1 MIKEIVRDIDFLEKP
16 LEKAESIEEV
26 KDIIVDMLDTARF
39 HTDRCLGM
47 AANQIG
53 STKRVVVV
61 KITEKDFITMINP
74 VIVKESTQ
82 WYVATESC
90 MSLDGERKVMRKRW
104 VDIMY
109 RDAAFKIKKMHCT
122 GLVAQIV
129 QHEIDHLNGVII

>member
-53 STKRVVVV
+53 STKRVIVV
-61 KITEKDFITMINP
+61 KITEKDFVTMINP

-109 RDAAFKIKKMHCT
+109 RDVAFKIKKMHCT

>member
-53 STKRVVVV
+53 STKRVIVV

-90 MSLDGERKVMRKRW
+90 MSLVGERKVMRKRW

-109 RDAAFKIKKMHCT
+109 RDAAFKIKSITFVK
-122 GLVAQIV
+122 
-129 QHEIDHLNGVII
+129 